1 VGSNPAAPAMIIMV
15 DVAKW
20 LTHRIVAPAFV
31 GSIPIIH
38 PIGESP
44 SGKATDFDS
53 VMRRFDPYLPSQMRS
68 WRNWQT
74 RKIQVLVGLSPWKF
88 KSSRPHQNFI
98 LLTYASLAQSAE
110 RIHGKDEVVGSIPTG
125 SSRVTCGAL
134 EKWLN
139 SPPFQGG
146 IHGFESRTRHHFYY

>member
-1 VGSNPAAPAMIIMV
+1 MSRRGIVQLVERRSPKPHVVGSNPAAPAMIIMV

-53 VMRRFDPYLPSQMRS
+53 VIRRFDP
-68 WRNWQT
+68 
-74 RKIQVLVGLSPWKF
+74 
-88 KSSRPHQNFI
+88 
-98 LLTYASLAQSAE
+98 
-110 RIHGKDEVVGSIPTG
+110 
-125 SSRVTCGAL
+125 C
-134 EKWLN
+134 
-139 SPPFQGG
+139 
-146 IHGFESRTRHHFYY
+146 